1 MKILCIG
8 LSSYDVTYP
17 MDHYIK
23 ENTKH
28 RINNRIECGGGPA
41 NNAAYLL
48 GKWGMNVYY
57 AGVVG
62 SDRHGKLIKQE
73 LESVNVNT
81 DYLETKKDM
90 ITVVSNIIANIT
102 DGTRTI
108 LTYCPDNYR
117 LEELDINFKPDIILL
132 DGHEYDVSME
142 ILNKYPNSISIIDAG
157 RNSDEVIELSK
168 KVKYLV
174 CSKEFAE
181 NVTDQKFDF
190 NDSKTIVSIYSKMKE
205 IFKNTIIIT
214 LESRGSLYEKDGKIK
229 IMPSLKVKS
238 IDSTGAGDFFHG
250 AFTYAIANNKSIDD
264 ALKLSN
270 ITGAL
275 SVTKL
280 GSKNSAPSKE
290 EVEKIYNEYR

>member
-17 MDHYIK
+17 MKQYLK
-23 ENTKH
+23 ENTKT
-28 RINNRIECGGGPA
+28 RIDTRMECGGGPA

-48 GKWGMNVYY
+48 GKWGMDVYY
-57 AGVVG
+57 AGIVG

-73 LESVNVNT
+73 LETVNVNT
-81 DYLETKKDM
+81 DYMETKKDM

-102 DGTRTI
+102 NGTRTI
-108 LTYCPDNYR
+108 LTYCPNNYK
-117 LEELDINFKPDIILL
+117 LDELDINFKPDIILL
-132 DGHEYDVSME
+132 DGHEYEASLD

-157 RNSDEVIELSK
+157 RSTEEIIDLSK
-168 KVKYLV
+168 KVNYLV

-181 NVTDQKFDF
+181 SVTEQKFDF
-190 NDSKTIVSIYSKMKE
+190 NNSKTIIYIYSKMKE
-205 IFKNTIIIT
+205 IFKNNIIIT
-214 LESRGSLYEKDGKIK
+214 LESKGALYEKDGKIK
-229 IMPSLKVKS
+229 LMPSLKVTP

-250 AFTYAIANNKSIDD
+250 AFTYAIANNYSIDD
-264 ALKLSN
+264 AIKISN

-280 GSKNSAPSKE
+280 GSKNSAPDFE
-290 EVEKIYNEYR
+290 EVKKILDEY